1 MTEYSFRESCLI
13 HGGPIHTMTDAEPT
27 AEAVLVRDGVIAYV
41 GELGQARRR
50 APAGTASLN
59 LNGRTAI
66 PGFVESHTH
75 PFALG
80 KTLEQVD
87 CRECRSIGAIV
98 EALRARAAITPPG
111 QWVLGCTYDDMLLE
125 ERRHPTRHD
134 LDRVSDRH
142 PILLMHISVHAAA
155 VNTRALAEAGVDAST
170 TDPGDGRIEREPD
183 GTPNGVLWEWA
194 QKLFTRHLPPPTE
207 EGVRRQLA
215 KAAEQYVAAGVTS
228 AVEAALGLAG
238 GGTLEADAAALAAR
252 RPWLPLRLG
261 VAITHTLWRELRD
274 GAGPGLDWGGDC
286 QRARPLA
293 VKLFQDGSIQLRTAA
308 LRDPYLGSDENADH
322 HLIWPQAELDGLV
335 REAHDAG
342 WQIWAHANGDRA
354 IDSVV
359 SAYAGV
365 LEGAGGHDRRHRI
378 EHCQLAHDTQ
388 LDRIA
393 RLGVGVSFFV
403 AHVWHWG
410 DRHRDVL
417 LGPQRAG
424 RMDPLQSARRRGIR
438 FGMHNDT
445 PVTPISPL
453 LSIATAVAR
462 RTSSGAELGPEQA
475 ITVEQALR
483 AMTLDS
489 AWLAF
494 EEREKGSLEPGKLGD
509 LAILRED
516 PHRVA
521 PEAIR
526 DIPVDATL
534 VGGTPVYLREDSGG
548 LYV

>member
-1 MTEYSFRESCLI
+1 MTDYSLRDSCLI
-13 HGGPIHTMTDAEPT
+13 HGGPIYTMTDAGPT
-27 AEAVLVRDGVIAYV
+27 AEAVLVRDGVIDYV
-41 GELGQARRR
+41 GDLGQARRR
-50 APAGTASLN
+50 APAGTAAIN

-87 CRECRSIGAIV
+87 CRECRSIDAIV
-98 EALRARAAITPPG
+98 EALRARAAATPSG
-111 QWVLGCTYDDMLLE
+111 QWVLGCSYDDMLLE

-134 LDRVSDRH
+134 LDRVSAEH

-170 TDPGDGRIEREPD
+170 ADPGDGRIEREPD

-194 QKLFTRHLPPPTE
+194 QKLFTRHLPAPTQ
-207 EGVRRQLA
+207 EGVRQQLA
-215 KAAEQYVAAGVTS
+215 QAAEQYVAAGVTS

-274 GAGPGLDWGGDC
+274 GAGPGLDWGGDR

-308 LRDPYLGSDENADH
+308 LRDPYLNREEDARH
-322 HLIWPQAELDGLV
+322 HLIWPQAELEGLV

-342 WQIWAHANGDRA
+342 WQVWTHANGDHA

-359 SAYAGV
+359 AAYAGV
-365 LEGAGGHDRRHRI
+365 LEGAGDHDRRHRI
-378 EHCQLAHDTQ
+378 EHCQLADETQ
-388 LDRIA
+388 LERIA
-393 RLGVGVSFFV
+393 GLGVGVSFFA

-410 DRHRDVL
+410 DRHRDVF
-417 LGPQRAG
+417 LGPERAG
-424 RMDPLQSARRRGIR
+424 RMDPLASARRRGVR
-438 FGMHNDT
+438 FGLHNDT

-453 LSIATAVAR
+453 LSITAASAR
-462 RTSSGAELGPEQA
+462 RTSCGQTLGPEQA
-475 ITVEQALR
+475 ISVGQALR

-509 LAILRED
+509 IAILHED
-516 PHRVA
+516 PHRVGRD
-521 PEAIR
+521 EIR
-526 DIPVDATL
+526 NIPVDATL
-534 VGGTPVYLREDSGG
+534 VGGTPVYLGEGSGG
-548 LYV
+548 LYA